1 MSLPLG
7 TWVGLWSDF
16 VTFPGY
22 MYLLFTISVP
32 ICSLYAFNH
41 GLHCFLRQNRSS
53 EKETQ
58 YLLFV
63 VFFFFFFFLFFL
75 GGEGGRQEDYNMC
88 RLDVS
93 DLYRRVATGRPG
105 SLGFNA
111 IWASMRETLTVMLA
125 NNKGADQ
132 PAHPRSLISAFVI
145 RYLKCKVSR
154 SDFS

>member
-22 MYLLFTISVP
+22 MYLLFTILVP

-58 YLLFV
+58 YLLLFFCFFYLFFIFI
-63 VFFFFFFFLFFL
+63 FFFFFW
-75 GGEGGRQEDYNMC
+75 GGGGGGGGIITC
-88 RLDVS
+88 VVS
-93 DLYRRVATGRPG
+93 MYLTCTDAWPRGGLEA
-105 SLGFNA
+105 
-111 IWASMRETLTVMLA
+111 WASTSY
-125 NNKGADQ
+125 G
-132 PAHPRSLISAFVI
+132 PRCE
-145 RYLKCKVSR
+145 KP
-154 SDFS
+154 